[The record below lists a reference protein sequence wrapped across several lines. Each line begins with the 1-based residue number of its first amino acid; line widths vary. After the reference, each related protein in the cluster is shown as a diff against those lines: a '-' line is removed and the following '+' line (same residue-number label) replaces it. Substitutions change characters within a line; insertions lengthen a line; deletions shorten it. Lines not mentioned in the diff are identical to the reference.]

1 MFPLI
6 SPHYYNDI
14 ITNITN
20 FKNKQAMMKKLLS
33 ACMFAAIALTANAWI
48 SGEYVYTKV
57 AKYKI
62 TGADL
67 VTNGQFTDG
76 STAGWTA
83 TDETNFP
90 LAAVFGPSEEGG
102 VAVQAG
108 QTDLAAGMYQ
118 AVKIEMGGTYV
129 VSFKVKGAAAGFTDI
144 DLTGGN
150 TNYVNAYFN
159 TDGVLATC
167 GGDKN
172 VNLSFGEN
180 GVNGGYQFSY
190 NSDDFVEVFFAVE
203 APQDGNIM
211 IDFRGMAEGLVIK
224 DVECH
229 TAEEVYDDRIAN
241 DRIAYFKKYT
251 ADGNFEGAEYDS
263 FLASVKAVEDAIA
276 ANASPADMA
285 TLMDNLETDWALFA
299 EANFSNVLN
308 LIPTTDGSSNTGN
321 NSANWMHWKLH
332 MNKCNSEY
340 ASRGK
345 APWTWSTDR
354 WGHKCKDNVVENIP
368 LGIQWQRKASG
379 NWNNIATLTATLDP
393 GTYYWGV
400 TAQGGMMTLNK
411 ERWARSWANEN
422 AATQLF
428 FNGDTT
434 EVFILNSARYTDYVF
449 KFELAEKK
457 ELTLGII
464 CNTNSAVGD
473 GFDIQFINPVLY
485 KVIVEGELLPEE
497 KAELDAVAAQLE
509 ALQGRIDVA
518 NGYLSEANDK
528 LPWGKETL
536 KVGVD
541 EAQARYA
548 EWAAL
553 DEDAILGAYYDD
565 ESIPDTIMVYGVRFL
580 DNCINQ
586 FIAMNKPLTDMPG
599 AIETAQGVISQ
610 RIYSS
615 SAKKDD
621 FAALIAASEKM
632 YAEKLVAPFSSADSL
647 ALVDQKAALEAMAVE
662 FKAAIDFTEI
672 VNIDF
677 GTTEAPVA
685 FEEHT
690 TEPDENG
697 ETTTYYT
704 IAGAKGVMTF
714 SDITGSYPYALGWGS
729 ATDDTG
735 ADIATD
741 SLGMLRVR
749 NSEATVEFSGA
760 PIAATDIV
768 NIKFDFYAG
777 NLTKG
782 KAGYKV
788 LAAEG
793 DTICG
798 LFYSAYDGNDDM
810 NTFGINYTAL
820 PKVGSGSASNAAIA
834 ASSNKTQFDIVL
846 DYGAKTM
853 YCTTISSKGTATS
866 EVIAL
871 PELTPAKFVL
881 YSNYA
886 NKDRRCWFDNLK
898 IWNIAAGAVEQGIEN
913 VESVKVLDNNMYN
926 LQGQRILAPVKG
938 QIYIQNGKKMLA
950 K

>member
-1 MFPLI
+1 MF
-6 SPHYYNDI
+6 
-14 ITNITN
+14 
-20 FKNKQAMMKKLLS
+20 AVVALS
-33 ACMFAAIALTANAWI
+33 ASAWN
-48 SGEYVYTKV
+48 SGDYVYTKV
-57 AKYKI
+57 AKYRI

-90 LAAVFGPSEEGG
+90 LAAVFGISEEGG

-129 VSFKVKGAAAGFTDI
+129 VSFKVKGAAAGYTDH
-144 DLTGGN
+144 DLTGAA
-150 TNYVNAYFN
+150 TNYINAYFN
-159 TDGVLATC
+159 TDGTLGTKD
-167 GGDKN
+167 GTT
-172 VNLSFGEN
+172 LLYGEN
-180 GVNGGYQFSY
+180 GVGGGYQFSY
-190 NSDDFVEVFFAVE
+190 NADDFVEVFFAVE

-211 IDFRGMAEGLVIK
+211 IDFRGMAEGLIIK

-276 ANASPADMA
+276 ANASPAEMA

-299 EANFSNVLN
+299 EANFSNVLD
-308 LIPTTDGSSNTGN
+308 LIPTKDGSANTGN
-321 NSANWMHWKLH
+321 NSANWMNWVSKWNKLS
-332 MNKCNSEY
+332 NDYKNQ
-340 ASRGK
+340 
-345 APWTWSTDR
+345 APWSWTTDR
-354 WGHKCKDNVVENIP
+354 WSHKTAAANSP
-368 LGIQWQRKASG
+368 LQIQWQRKASG
-379 NWNNIATLTATLDP
+379 DWNNIATLTATLDP

-400 TAQGGMMTLNK
+400 TGQGGMMTLEKN
-411 ERWARSWANEN
+411 RWVRSWANEN

-434 EVFILNSARYTDYVF
+434 EVFILNSARNTDYVF
-449 KFELAEKK
+449 KFELAEAK

-464 CNTNSAVGD
+464 CNTNSAATD
-473 GFDIQFINPVLY
+473 GFDVQFINPVLY

-497 KAELDAVAAQLE
+497 KAYLDAVAAQLE

-518 NGYLSEANDK
+518 NGYLSEANDT

-536 KVGVD
+536 KEGVD
-541 EAQARYA
+541 EAQVRYT

-553 DEDAILGAYYDD
+553 DEDALLGAYYDD
-565 ESIPDTIMVYGVRFL
+565 EMIPDTIMENGVRFL
-580 DNCINQ
+580 NNNYINP

-599 AIETAQGVISQ
+599 AIVVAKDVLGQ

-632 YAEKLVAPFSSADSL
+632 YAEKLLAPFSSADSL

-662 FKAAIDFTEI
+662 FKAAIDYTVI
-672 VNIDF
+672 VDIDF
-677 GTTEAPVA
+677 GTTEAPAA
-685 FEEHT
+685 FETHT
-690 TEPDENG
+690 TEPDSLG

-729 ATDDTG
+729 ATDETG
-735 ADIATD
+735 AVIATD
-741 SLGMLRVR
+741 SLGMLRVG

-853 YCTTISSKGTATS
+853 YCTTISSKGTVTS

-881 YSNYA
+881 YSNYT
-886 NKDRRCWFDNLK
+886 NTDRRCWFDNLK

>member
-1 MFPLI
+1 MF
-6 SPHYYNDI
+6 
-14 ITNITN
+14 
-20 FKNKQAMMKKLLS
+20 AVVALS
-33 ACMFAAIALTANAWI
+33 ASAWN
-48 SGEYVYTKV
+48 SGDYVYTKV
-57 AKYKI
+57 AKYRI

-90 LAAVFGPSEEGG
+90 LAAVFGISEEGG

-129 VSFKVKGAAAGFTDI
+129 VSFKVKGAAAGYTDH
-144 DLTGGN
+144 DLTGAA
-150 TNYVNAYFN
+150 TNYINAYFN
-159 TDGVLATC
+159 TDGTLGTKD
-167 GGDKN
+167 GTT
-172 VNLSFGEN
+172 LLYGEN
-180 GVNGGYQFSY
+180 GVGGGYQFSY
-190 NSDDFVEVFFAVE
+190 NADDFVEVFFAVE

-211 IDFRGMAEGLVIK
+211 IDFRGMAEGLIIK

-276 ANASPADMA
+276 VNASPAEMA

-299 EANFSNVLN
+299 EANFSNVLD
-308 LIPTTDGSSNTGN
+308 LIPTKDGSANTGN
-321 NSANWMHWKLH
+321 NSANWMNWVSKWNKLS
-332 MNKCNSEY
+332 NDYKNQ
-340 ASRGK
+340 
-345 APWTWSTDR
+345 APWSWTTDR
-354 WGHKCKDNVVENIP
+354 WSHKTAAANSP
-368 LGIQWQRKASG
+368 LQIQWQRKASG
-379 NWNNIATLTATLDP
+379 DWNNIATLTATLDP

-400 TAQGGMMTLNK
+400 TGQGGMMTLDK
-411 ERWARSWANEN
+411 ARWARSWANEN

-434 EVFILNSARYTDYVF
+434 EVFILNSARNTDYVF
-449 KFELAEKK
+449 KFELAEAK

-464 CNTNSAVGD
+464 CNTNSAATD
-473 GFDIQFINPVLY
+473 GFDVQFINPVLY
-485 KVIVEGELLPEE
+485 KVIVEGELTPEE
-497 KAELDAVAAQLE
+497 KAYLDAVAAQLE

-518 NGYLSEANDK
+518 NGYLSEANDT

-541 EAQARYA
+541 EAQARYT

-553 DEDAILGAYYDD
+553 DEDALLGAYYDD
-565 ESIPDTIMVYGVRFL
+565 ESIPDTIMTNGVRFL
-580 DNCINQ
+580 NNNYINP

-662 FKAAIDFTEI
+662 FKAAIDAT
-672 VNIDF
+672 VLVDIDF
-677 GTTEAPVA
+677 GTQEAPAA
-685 FEEHT
+685 FEAHT
-690 TEPDENG
+690 TEPDSLG
-697 ETTTYYT
+697 ETTTYNT

-714 SDITGSYPYALGWGS
+714 NDLSGSYPYALGWGS
-729 ATDDTG
+729 ATDETTG
-735 ADIATD
+735 AVIATD
-741 SLGMLRVR
+741 SLGMLRVG

-760 PIAATDIV
+760 PAKETDIV

-777 NLTKG
+777 KLN
-782 KAGYKV
+782 KAKVGYKV

-798 LFYSAYDGNDDM
+798 LYYSPYDGNDEF
-810 NTFGINYTAL
+810 NTFGVDYNKYI
-820 PKVGSGSASNAAIA
+820 PGVGSSKESNSAIA

-853 YCTTISSKGTATS
+853 YCTTISSKGTVTTEA
-866 EVIAL
+866 IAL
-871 PELTPAKFVL
+871 PELVPAKFVL
-881 YSNYA
+881 YSGYNNA
-886 NKDRRCWFDNLK
+886 DRRCWFDNL
-898 IWNIAAGAVEQGIEN
+898 IIQNIAAGAVEQGIEN